1 MSTQALLLY
10 VEPNPVL
17 RRLGA
22 AILRDVYTVVP
33 VASIDDP
40 DRGYEPEVIVLDLS
54 NVAGAKG
61 IWGVLTRR
69 WPAVPVVVVTTAAA
83 ERDIDM
89 LRALGPVA
97 VVVKPFVPDI
107 CARQSLRQSRFPS
120 RIRTPRRRWPRR
132 SREGRGQDGE
142 ATVRD
147 VTAVEVWR
155 MGLDVLRRVRR
166 GAVAAS
172 PFDDATRRYT
182 RYNRSPQREE
192 TQ

>member
-22 AILRDVYTVVP
+22 AILRDVYTVVS
-33 VASIDDP
+33 VASIDDS
-40 DRGYEPEVIVLDLS
+40 DRGHEPEVIVLDLS

-83 ERDIDM
+83 DRDIDR

-97 VVVKPFVPDI
+97 VVVKPFVPDV
-107 CARQSLRQSRFPS
+107 LRQAIAEAVS
-120 RIRTPRRRWPRR
+120 IR
-132 SREGRGQDGE
+132 
-142 ATVRD
+142 
-147 VTAVEVWR
+147 
-155 MGLDVLRRVRR
+155 
-166 GAVAAS
+166 
-172 PFDDATRRYT
+172 
-182 RYNRSPQREE
+182 
-192 TQ
+192 